1 MYFSEELYNAEK
13 LGYKFEVLWGY
24 TFDSDYIFEKY
35 INDLYNIRLNYP
47 KTDPMNLIAK
57 LLLNSLYGRFGM
69 DDNFTFIEIINKK
82 DYINF
87 EKQDGAIESIIDII
101 EIGNNYMI
109 PVKSPITKLKTDI
122 DNASETH
129 NVNIAIASAVSAYAR
144 IHMSPF
150 KNNNTLGN
158 LYYSDTDSA
167 YFDKPLPD
175 SMIDPKRL
183 GALKLEGVYS
193 KGIFLATKVYCLLD
207 NNNNNIEIKIKGV
220 NKKAIIDNNI
230 NINLFESL
238 LHKDY
243 SFEIKQTKWFKSLTN
258 SNITVKDQIY
268 SLKVTVALQQKRIN
282 L

>member
-24 TFDSDYIFEKY
+24 IFDSDYIFEKY

-122 DNASETH
+122 DNVSETH
-129 NVNIAIASAVSAYAR
+129 
-144 IHMSPF
+144 
-150 KNNNTLGN
+150 NNNTLGN

-193 KGIFLATKVYCLLD
+193 KGIFLAPKVYCLLD

-268 SLKVTVALQQKRIN
+268 SLKVTVDLQQKRIN

>member
-129 NVNIAIASAVSAYAR
+129 NVNI
-144 IHMSPF
+144 
-150 KNNNTLGN
+150 
-158 LYYSDTDSA
+158 
-167 YFDKPLPD
+167 
-175 SMIDPKRL
+175 
-183 GALKLEGVYS
+183 E
-193 KGIFLATKVYCLLD
+193 
-207 NNNNNIEIKIKGV
+207 IEIKGV

>member
-193 KGIFLATKVYCLLD
+193 KGIFLAPKVYCLLD
-207 NNNNNIEIKIKGV
+207 NNN
-220 NKKAIIDNNI
+220 